1 MFQYKFTVFR
11 ENKVSVLKI
20 ITNGKLLFATIFSLY
35 YNLYLF
41 YLIDI
46 NDEVTTD

>member
-1 MFQYKFTVFR
+1 MT
-11 ENKVSVLKI
+11 VLK
-20 ITNGKLLFATIFSLY
+20 TVANGKPLFARIFSLC
-35 YNLYLF
+35 YNSYLL